1 MGVREG
7 PPDWISIWA
16 DRARLRRMPLR
27 CDQAHVTEGLWEV
40 AEESAGRRVDL
51 LRQQGGEEL
60 TAVNANLNRQSLGRH
75 EGATSGVHLK
85 LETAPP

>member
-1 MGVREG
+1 M
-7 PPDWISIWA
+7 
-16 DRARLRRMPLR
+16 
-27 CDQAHVTEGLWEV
+27 TEGLWEV